1 MFQSQN
7 HAGTFIHSSL
17 QWKAENW
24 LSELGSRADLLAS
37 SSTYNSHN
45 IESITES
52 TFGYL
57 DTPNL
62 WAFWAKPGL
71 DESLQPPKPLWNH
84 LSKKALQLKFWFRQG
99 ILHRPRASWQPWWN
113 NLVRS
118 PPHDMAEPEA
128 DQNIQEILAKDWTMV
143 SLVLLYIWSLTL
155 KWSTIIDFLPC
166 SAHPWL
172 ETIHAIIAYTY

>member
-7 HAGTFIHSSL
+7 HVGTFIHSSL

-71 DESLQPPKPLWNH
+71 DESLQPPQTFVEPPL
-84 LSKKALQLKFWFRQG
+84 KKGPA
-99 ILHRPRASWQPWWN
+99 I
-113 NLVRS
+113 
-118 PPHDMAEPEA
+118 
-128 DQNIQEILAKDWTMV
+128 EIL
-143 SLVLLYIWSLTL
+143 I
-155 KWSTIIDFLPC
+155 
-166 SAHPWL
+166 
-172 ETIHAIIAYTY
+172 